1 MPPAHLGET
10 SVFRLGGRGGEEVV
24 RAYQLFGSLI
34 VLNKVWV
41 KSRGGLQSFRSFKE
55 WVKYFEDLFLTEDF
69 SNPSSES

>member
-10 SVFRLGGRGGEEVV
+10 SVFTLGGRGGEEVV
-24 RAYQLFGSLI
+24 RAYQLFGSLV
-34 VLNKVWV
+34 VLNKV
-41 KSRGGLQSFRSFKE
+41 